1 MHGASD
7 DRERDYLFDLQ
18 GYLVLP
24 GALAERDLAA
34 MNRWLDDHWSYVLD
48 PPSREGPRD
57 QVRKGRWI
65 GHVELHSYGPDDGV
79 NFQNIVEGGAVFER
93 LIDYPA
99 WLPLVSRYVNS
110 VNRLSI
116 HENLLNVRTRG
127 GFLYIHSG
135 GHVPLSY
142 FTFRQHNTGAWMVGQ
157 INVLMALND
166 IGPGDGPTVLVPGSH
181 KASEVHPRL
190 EVEGKPITSADHERQ
205 GAGNALGMR
214 EVHLRAGDVL
224 LFTDA
229 VTHGSAERTNPGY
242 RRPVLYR
249 YSPRHIRTR
258 FNYQLSPALR
268 ERLTP
273 ERRAI
278 LEPVAPRSPLRDG
291 RRASTRAG
299 VGSPTTM
306 RGKSACR

>member
-1 MHGASD
+1 MHGALD
-7 DRERDYLFDLQ
+7 DRQRDYLFDLH

-24 GALAERDLAA
+24 GAIAERDLAA
-34 MNRWLDDHWSYVLD
+34 MNRWLDDHWSYVEN
-48 PPSREGPRD
+48 PPADGEGSGKL
-57 QVRKGRWI
+57 QKGHWI
-65 GHVELHSYGPDDGV
+65 GHVELHSYSPDDGV

-116 HENLLNVRTRG
+116 HETLLNVRTSG

-142 FTFRQHNTGAWMVGQ
+142 MTFRQHNTGAWMVGQ
-157 INVLMALND
+157 INVMMALND

-181 KASEVHPRL
+181 KVTEVHPRL
-190 EVEGKPITSADHERQ
+190 EVEGEPITAATHERE

-242 RRPVLYR
+242 RRTVLYR

-258 FNYQLSPALR
+258 FNYQLSAALR

-278 LEPVAPRSPLRDG
+278 LEPVAPRSPDL
-291 RRASTRAG
+291 
-299 VGSPTTM
+299 P
-306 RGKSACR
+306 

>member
-1 MHGASD
+1 MENFQHPRVTAD
-7 DRERDYLFDLQ
+7 TDPELVDYMFDLH
-18 GYLVLP
+18 GYMVLDQ
-24 GALAERDLAA
+24 AIAKQDLDE
-34 MNRWLDDHWSYVLD
+34 MNQWVVDHWSYVKNPRPKTDRAEVD
-48 PPSREGPRD
+48 P
-57 QVRKGRWI
+57 WI
-65 GHVELHSYGPDDGV
+65 GHVETHSYSEDDGV

-190 EVEGKPITSADHERQ
+190 EVEGRPITSADHERQ

-214 EVHLRAGDVL
+214 ELHLRAGDVL

-242 RRPVLYR
+242 RRTVLYR

-278 LEPVAPRSPLRDG
+278 LEPVAPRSPDLQISPPG
-291 RRASTRAG
+291 R
-299 VGSPTTM
+299 
-306 RGKSACR
+306 